1 MSGAVVVTGASSGIG
16 RAAALHLDR
25 QGWRVFA
32 GVRREPDGESLR
44 REASERLTPA
54 LLDVTDAASI
64 AAAAKQVETELA
76 GAGLAGVVNNA
87 GIGVGGPL
95 EFLPLDE
102 LRSVLEVNAVGVVA
116 VTQAFL
122 PLLRRERGRVVVVGS
137 ISGRLS
143 TPFAGPYCASKFAVE
158 ALCDSLRMELAP
170 WSMQVSLV
178 EPGDVDT
185 PIWEK
190 TQGYADRM
198 LARLPQ
204 AARELYADAIVGLR
218 RQLDESARGAAP
230 PEACARAI
238 AHALSARR
246 PRTRY
251 LVGTDARIQ
260 AALVRFLPDRLR
272 DRLVARVLAGST

>member
-1 MSGAVVVTGASSGIG
+1 MSGAVLVTGASSGIG
-16 RAAALHLDR
+16 RKAALLLDR
-25 QGWRVFA
+25 DGYRVFA

-44 REASERLTPA
+44 REASGRLTPV

-64 AAAAKQVETELA
+64 AAAAKEIEAELA
-76 GAGLAGVVNNA
+76 GAGLAGLVNNA

-95 EFLPLDE
+95 EFLPLEE
-102 LRSVLEVNAVGVVA
+102 LRRVLEVNAVGVVA
-116 VTQAFL
+116 VTQACL
-122 PLLRRERGRVVVVGS
+122 PLLRRARGRVVVVGS

-143 TPFAGPYCASKFAVE
+143 VPFGGPYCASKFAVE

-170 WSMQVSLV
+170 WGMQVSLV

-198 LARLPQ
+198 LAKLPQ
-204 AARELYADAIVGLR
+204 AARELYADAIVAVR
-218 RQLDESARGAAP
+218 RQLDQSARGASP

-260 AALVRFLPDRLR
+260 AAVVRFLPDRLR
-272 DRLVARVLAGST
+272 DRLVTRLLAG

>member
-1 MSGAVVVTGASSGIG
+1 MSGAVLVTGASSGIG
-16 RAAALHLDR
+16 RKAALLLDR
-25 QGWRVFA
+25 DGYRVFA

-44 REASERLTPA
+44 REASERLTPV

-64 AAAAKQVETELA
+64 AAAAKEIEAELA
-76 GAGLAGVVNNA
+76 GAGLAGLVNNA

-95 EFLPLDE
+95 EFLPLEE
-102 LRSVLEVNAVGVVA
+102 LRRVLEVNAVGVVA
-116 VTQAFL
+116 VTQACL
-122 PLLRRERGRVVVVGS
+122 PLLRRARGRVVVVGS

-143 TPFAGPYCASKFAVE
+143 VPFGGPYCASKFAVE

-170 WSMQVSLV
+170 WGMQVSLV

-198 LARLPQ
+198 LAKLPQ
-204 AARELYADAIVGLR
+204 AARELYADAIVAVR
-218 RQLDESARGAAP
+218 RQLDQSARGASP

-260 AALVRFLPDRLR
+260 AAVVRFLPDRLR
-272 DRLVARVLAGST
+272 DRLVTRLLAG